1 MLSQSELVTIM
12 PRAAVKVHEFLKNEN
27 KELDKGGLRLYV
39 AGGGCSGLTY
49 GMALENGPSEEDIIT
64 EKEGLRV
71 FVDPF
76 SAKYLKG
83 STVDYVES
91 IEGSG
96 FKINN
101 PNVTSSC
108 GCGHS
113 FQTS

>member
-1 MLSQSELVTIM
+1 LSQTEMVTIL
-12 PRAAVKVHEFLKNEN
+12 PRAVVKVSEFLKNEN
-27 KELDKGGLRLYV
+27 KEPAKAGLRLYV

-49 GMALENGPSEEDIIT
+49 GMALEDGPSEEDIIT
-64 EKEGLRV
+64 EKEGLNI

-83 STVDYVES
+83 STVDYIES

-113 FQTS
+113 FQTG

>member
-12 PRAAVKVHEFLKNEN
+12 PKAAGKVSEFLKSEN
-27 KELDKGGLRLYV
+27 KEVAKAGLRLYV

-49 GMALENGPSEEDIIT
+49 GMALEDGPSEEDIVT
-64 EKEGLRV
+64 EYEGLKV

-83 STVDYVES
+83 STIDYVES

-113 FQTS
+113 FQTG